1 FRRGRNRR
9 GRPGSRCGCIPGTV
23 RVTEHRQNGGSDLTV
38 VGAIAQLV
46 ERFVRNEEAR
56 GSNPLSST
64 LCELRAPFSDP
75 HDVAFLLLIFWNVA
89 QPHDTIAYIFEMC
102 QLELGV
108 ANRCVRLLSCEETRC
123 CGVPVCDG
131 CQNHAHLIDQVLLY
145 KRPIDGATAT
155 DHQPLDTELVE
166 LAEHQLVIDLL
177 LACDNV

>member
-1 FRRGRNRR
+1 
-9 GRPGSRCGCIPGTV
+9 
-23 RVTEHRQNGGSDLTV
+23 
-38 VGAIAQLV
+38 
-46 ERFVRNEEAR
+46 
-56 GSNPLSST
+56 
-64 LCELRAPFSDP
+64 
-75 HDVAFLLLIFWNVA
+75 
-89 QPHDTIAYIFEMC
+89 MC

-177 LACDNV
+177 LACDNVWDFLATQKIFVLVACRITEHLNNVGGHVCVVEGVEWPGELTVWVNGHVIQVLPGSRQKAPRRRL